1 MLQNASYFRLK
12 NLTFGYT
19 LPKSVTDK
27 VKMSRVRV
35 YFSGDNLLTFTKFYG
50 LDPEREGDGRA
61 AVYPQNRICSF
72 GLNVEF

>member
-1 MLQNASYFRLK
+1 MGSEMCIR
-12 NLTFGYT
+12 
-19 LPKSVTDK
+19 D
-27 VKMSRVRV
+27 R
-35 YFSGDNLLTFTKFYG
+35 LTFTKFYG

>member
-1 MLQNASYFRLK
+1 
-12 NLTFGYT
+12 
-19 LPKSVTDK
+19 
-27 VKMSRVRV
+27 MSRVRV

-50 LDPEREGDGRA
+50 LDPERESDGRA